1 MGSQRPATDYDAL
14 LAEGRALYPGVRIGR
29 PGRARTYWLTIAL
42 LRALHLRYA
51 THVEGGDRVAPGP
64 TILIGNHVHAMDPV
78 MVVISRWWRISAFTK
93 IEAYHRRGGF
103 FFRIMG
109 QIPLRRGDEAATEW
123 AMRMAQQ
130 ALGCGGK
137 LGLYPEGTRS
147 PDPAQLHKLHKRIL
161 IPLLRANPDVPV
173 HIVTTQYG
181 ERDRLARHRVFLR
194 VSEPLD
200 LDARVQS
207 PDDIVAEIRERI
219 LRLSGQAYVDRYA
232 QEVKAEL
239 RAAREHQGSA
249 G

>member
-1 MGSQRPATDYDAL
+1 M
-14 LAEGRALYPGVRIGR
+14 YPGVRIGR
-29 PGRARTYWLTIAL
+29 PGRARTYWLTIAV
-42 LRALHLRYA
+42 LRALHLGYA
-51 THVEGGDRVAPGP
+51 THVEGGERVAPGP
-64 TILIGNHVHAMDPV
+64 TILIGNHVQAMDPV
-78 MVVISRWWRISAFTK
+78 MVVISRWWRVSAFTK

-130 ALGCGGK
+130 VLASGGK

-161 IPLLRANPDVPV
+161 IPLLRANPAVPV
-173 HIVTTQYG
+173 HIVTTRYG
-181 ERDRLARHRVFLR
+181 ERDRLARRRVFLR
-194 VSEPLD
+194 LSEPLD
-200 LDARVQS
+200 LDARGQS
-207 PDDIVAEIRERI
+207 PDEIVAALRERI
-219 LRLSGQAYVDRYA
+219 LQMSGQTYVDRYA

-239 RAAREHQGSA
+239 RAAREQQGSA